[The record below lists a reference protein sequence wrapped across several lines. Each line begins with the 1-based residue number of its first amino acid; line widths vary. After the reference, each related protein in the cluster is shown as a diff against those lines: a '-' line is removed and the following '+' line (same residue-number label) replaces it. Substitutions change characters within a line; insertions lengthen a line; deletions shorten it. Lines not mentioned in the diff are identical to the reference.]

1 MPRERRG
8 RRGGAWQDRH
18 INIALIMIMIIIM
31 IMKRTQQRRVRG
43 AAVGV
48 LYSII
53 CCCKTKR
60 GRAGRGRERAE
71 GGWEKNE
78 ALPKWRKGKFVWPI
92 ANFGHVQ
99 LVKTI
104 YDSNKNRWT
113 FL

>member
-1 MPRERRG
+1 MLRERRG

-31 IMKRTQQRRVRG
+31 IIKRTQQRRVRG

-53 CCCKTKR
+53 CCCKTK
-60 GRAGRGRERAE
+60 AREGKVVGVGE
-71 GGWEKNE
+71 GEKNE

>member
-1 MPRERRG
+1 M
-8 RRGGAWQDRH
+8 
-18 INIALIMIMIIIM
+18 
-31 IMKRTQQRRVRG
+31 
-43 AAVGV
+43 GV

-53 CCCKTKR
+53 CCCKTKAR
-60 GRAGRGRERAE
+60 ESKVEGVAKGAGKGRK
-71 GGWEKNE
+71 GGGFEKNE